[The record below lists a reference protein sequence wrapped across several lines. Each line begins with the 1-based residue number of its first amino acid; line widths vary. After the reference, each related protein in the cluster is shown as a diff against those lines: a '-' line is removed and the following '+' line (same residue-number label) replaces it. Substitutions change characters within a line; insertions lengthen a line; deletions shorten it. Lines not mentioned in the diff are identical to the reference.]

1 MGRPIIASNIGS
13 TPEYILDNETCKMFN
28 PNNIDE
34 LVDAI
39 VWALKITE
47 EERSEISQKLST
59 NVRLNFSKSVIPQRI
74 VNIYN
79 YVLGLK

>member
-1 MGRPIIASNIGS
+1 
-13 TPEYILDNETCKMFN
+13 MFN

-47 EERSEISQKLST
+47 EERAEISQKLST